1 MAEACPL
8 TQEHAELLAT
18 KWWTGENFKRYGVLC
33 CEGPFAQAETDR
45 IEDAIRGYQETHG
58 MSQENMEDLILST
71 TRHSGFW
78 AHVTRSVPL
87 RRVRSVYDHV
97 RHVHHPFRKPGKWTE
112 LDDARLKE
120 FAEQGHKWERIG
132 DLLERPADECR
143 QRYRKHLEHCDTQ
156 CKGKWSL
163 DEESRLNL
171 IMQDMNESG
180 QNPQATSN
188 FWKEVSKRMDN
199 TRTAKQCSNKWNDS
213 LSPTV
218 KSLGRPP
225 RWREADSRILVHKIA
240 SLNLHAEDEIQ
251 WDTLI
256 WSKWP
261 TEKLQ
266 KKWVALKDKVH
277 TPNATHHDVVQRLIT
292 RFSTPSA
299 STSI

>member
-18 KWWTGENFKRYGVLC
+18 KWWTGENFKRYGVPC

-58 MSQENMEDLILST
+58 MSQEDMEDLVLST

-78 AHVTRSVPL
+78 AHACPFGLRPRSA
-87 RRVRSVYDHV
+87 R
-97 RHVHHPFRKPGKWTE
+97 HPFRKPGKWTE

-120 FAEQGHKWERIG
+120 FAEQCLKWERIG

-143 QRYRKHLEHCDTQ
+143 HRYRKHLEHCDTQ

-163 DEESRLNL
+163 DEELRLNL
-171 IMQDMNESG
+171 IMQDMNVSG
-180 QNPQATSN
+180 QNPQATSK

-225 RWREADSRILVHKIA
+225 RWREADSCILVHKIA
-240 SLNLHAEDEIQ
+240 SLNFHAEDEIR
-251 WDTLI
+251 WDNLT
-256 WSKWP
+256 WSKWS

-266 KKWVALKDKVH
+266 KKWVTLKDKVH

-299 STSI
+299 LTST